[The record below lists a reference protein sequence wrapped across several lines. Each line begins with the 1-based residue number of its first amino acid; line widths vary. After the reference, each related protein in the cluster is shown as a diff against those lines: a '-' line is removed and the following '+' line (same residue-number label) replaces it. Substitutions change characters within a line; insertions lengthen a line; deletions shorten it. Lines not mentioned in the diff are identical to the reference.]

1 MVVVDPRHITL
12 AQLTRVNQ
20 LGLDRGEGDWLKA
33 QEPLVLFAL
42 PHNDGIFDAN
52 AKLARLIVPGLN
64 RDNVACAQ
72 AIQRCNQESKVWKG
86 KKGGGEGAGSKGRE
100 KKGREEGERVKGWRS
115 RGSEWVSG

>member
-1 MVVVDPRHITL
+1 MVVVVDPRHITL

-86 KKGGGEGAGSKGRE
+86 KKGGGGRGQGVREGKRRGGRRAKE
-100 KKGREEGERVKGWRS
+100 S
-115 RGSEWVSG
+115 RGGEAEAVSG